1 MHIIFYFILLVLVSG
16 YALARGG
23 REERFVA
30 AVGVVASLAS
40 LAVFLPADVNYRD
53 LQPRVALIDLA
64 VLAAFVAIS
73 LRTSRFWPLWVA
85 GLQLTT
91 ATGHM
96 LKLID
101 PSLVPI
107 AYGASLASWSY
118 PILLILAV
126 GTWRGSRGRMRYQPT
141 EAPGS
146 GPPRTA

>member
-30 AVGVVASLAS
+30 AVCVVASLAS

-85 GLQLTT
+85 RITT
-91 ATGHM
+91 
-96 LKLID
+96 
-101 PSLVPI
+101 
-107 AYGASLASWSY
+107 
-118 PILLILAV
+118 
-126 GTWRGSRGRMRYQPT
+126 RGSRGRMRYQPT